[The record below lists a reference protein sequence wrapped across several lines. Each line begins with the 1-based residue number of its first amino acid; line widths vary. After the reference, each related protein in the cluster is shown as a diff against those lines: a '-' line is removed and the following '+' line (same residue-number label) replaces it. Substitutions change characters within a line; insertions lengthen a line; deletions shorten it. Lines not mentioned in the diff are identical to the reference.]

1 MPGRFME
8 QDLAEVRE
16 RANLVEVISA
26 HTQLRKAGPR
36 TFKGLCPFHQ
46 EKTPSFTVDPAKQV
60 YYCFGCG
67 AGGDVFD
74 FLRGAEGLSF
84 AEAAERLATRLGI
97 TLRTEAGAAPAAG
110 SGRRRL
116 LDAARAAAG
125 YFTELLNASPE
136 AAVARRYVP
145 TGRRRRWSG
154 PARPWCARGTR
165 T

>member
-1 MPGRFME
+1 ME

-97 TLRTEAGAAPAAG
+97 TLRTEAGAAPPARRGRPRPPGAPRAPPRHLTPPPHPPPPAAG
-110 SGRRRL
+110 APRPL
-116 LDAARAAAG
+116 
-125 YFTELLNASPE
+125 P
-136 AAVARRYVP
+136 
-145 TGRRRRWSG
+145 G
-154 PARPWCARGTR
+154 PGGS
-165 T
+165 

>member
-74 FLRGAEGLSF
+74 FLRGVEGLSSP
-84 AEAAERLATRLGI
+84 EAAERLATRLGI
-97 TLRTEAGAAPAAG
+97 PLRSEAGAAPAAG
-110 SGRRRL
+110 SGRCRL
-116 LDAARAAAG
+116 MDAAKAAAA
-125 YFTELLNASPE
+125 YFTDLLAHSPQAE
-136 AAVARRYVP
+136 VARRYVQ
-145 TGRRRRWSG
+145 S
-154 PARPWCARGTR
+154 
-165 T
+165 

>member
-1 MPGRFME
+1 MPGRFNE

-60 YYCFGCG
+60 YYCHGCG
-67 AGGDVFD
+67 AGGDVFS
-74 FLRGAEGLSF
+74 FLRAAEGLSF

-97 TLRTEAGAAPAAG
+97 TLRTEAGTAPVAG
-110 SGRRRL
+110 GGRRRL
-116 LDAARAAAG
+116 L
-125 YFTELLNASPE
+125 E
-136 AAVARRYVP
+136 AAKAASAYFADLLAHSPQAEVARRYVE
-145 TGRRRRWSG
+145 
-154 PARPWCARGTR
+154 A
-165 T
+165 

>member
-1 MPGRFME
+1 MPGRFLE

-74 FLRGAEGLSF
+74 FLRAAEGLSF

-110 SGRRRL
+110 RGRRRL
-116 LDAARAAAG
+116 IDPPRGAPAHLLPAPNPSPQAAG
-125 YFTELLNASPE
+125 
-136 AAVARRYVP
+136 AR
-145 TGRRRRWSG
+145 
-154 PARPWCARGTR
+154 
-165 T
+165 

>member
-97 TLRTEAGAAPAAG
+97 TLRSEAGAAPAAG
-110 SGRRRL
+110 GGSWTPPRPLPPTSRDSSTLRPRRRSP
-116 LDAARAAAG
+116 AATSRPG
-125 YFTELLNASPE
+125 AS
-136 AAVARRYVP
+136 RRTTP
-145 TGRRRRWSG
+145 GPGGSG
-154 PARPWCARGTR
+154 T
-165 T
+165 

>member
-67 AGGDVFD
+67 ARGDVFD

-97 TLRTEAGAAPAAG
+97 TLRTEAGGAPPAR
-110 SGRRRL
+110 SGRPPAPGPPPPPPAPL
-116 LDAARAAAG
+116 THPLPPPPPAG
-125 YFTELLNASPE
+125 GAPRSLPAPGGSPG
-136 AAVARRYVP
+136 AP
-145 TGRRRRWSG
+145 PGS
-154 PARPWCARGTR
+154 
-165 T
+165 

>member
-26 HTQLRKAGPR
+26 HTQLHKAGPR

-74 FLRGAEGLSF
+74 FLRGVEGLSF
-84 AEAAERLATRLGI
+84 TEAAERLATRLGI
-97 TLRTEAGAAPAAG
+97 TLRSEAGAAPG
-110 SGRRRL
+110 SWPPPRPPPPTSPSSSAPRPRRRL
-116 LDAARAAAG
+116 PAATSSPG
-125 YFTELLNASPE
+125 AS
-136 AAVARRYVP
+136 RRTTP
-145 TGRRRRWSG
+145 GPGRS
-154 PARPWCARGTR
+154 A
-165 T
+165 

>member
-1 MPGRFME
+1 VPGRFME

-26 HTQLRKAGPR
+26 HAQLRKAGPR

-84 AEAAERLATRLGI
+84 TEAAERLATRLGI
-97 TLRTEAGAAPAAG
+97 TLRTEAGAAPAAR
-110 SGRRRL
+110 SRRRPL
-116 LDAARAAAG
+116 LGGARAPAA
-125 YFTELLNASPE
+125 YLTPLLP
-136 AAVARRYVP
+136 P
-145 TGRRRRWSG
+145 
-154 PARPWCARGTR
+154 PP
-165 T
+165 

>member
-60 YYCFGCG
+60 YYCHGCG
-67 AGGDVFD
+67 AGGDVFT
-74 FLRGAEGLSF
+74 FLKSTEGLSF
-84 AEAAERLATRLGI
+84 GEAAERLAGRFGMV
-97 TLRTEAGAAPAAG
+97 LRTQSGTAPG
-110 SGRRRL
+110 GHGGTGGRKRL
-116 LDAARAAAG
+116 LDATRAAAQW
-125 YFTELLNASPE
+125 FTGPLASSP
-136 AAVARRYVP
+136 
-145 TGRRRRWSG
+145 
-154 PARPWCARGTR
+154 
-165 T
+165 

>member
-1 MPGRFME
+1 ME

-84 AEAAERLATRLGI
+84 AEAAERPVRQHLGA
-97 TLRTEAGAAPAAG
+97 LGSRFRVARNGVERSKERAAE
-110 SGRRRL
+110 L
-116 LDAARAAAG
+116 LDFGKRVR
-125 YFTELLNASPE
+125 FTANVL
-136 AAVARRYVP
+136 
-145 TGRRRRWSG
+145 
-154 PARPWCARGTR
+154 
-165 T
+165 

>member
-1 MPGRFME
+1 MPGGGLE
-8 QDLAEVRE
+8 QDLADVRE

-97 TLRTEAGAAPAAG
+97 TLRTEAGAPPSPG
-110 SGRRRL
+110 RGRRRL
-116 LDAARAAAG
+116 RDSPRTPAAN
-125 YFTELLNASPE
+125 FTAP
-136 AAVARRYVP
+136 
-145 TGRRRRWSG
+145 
-154 PARPWCARGTR
+154 
-165 T
+165 

>member
-8 QDLAEVRE
+8 QDLAEGRG

-84 AEAAERLATRLGI
+84 AEAAERLATRPALP
-97 TLRTEAGAAPAAG
+97 LRSEAGAAPTSG
-110 SGRRRL
+110 SAPRRL
-116 LDAARAAAG
+116 LEG
-125 YFTELLNASPE
+125 
-136 AAVARRYVP
+136 
-145 TGRRRRWSG
+145 
-154 PARPWCARGTR
+154 
-165 T
+165 